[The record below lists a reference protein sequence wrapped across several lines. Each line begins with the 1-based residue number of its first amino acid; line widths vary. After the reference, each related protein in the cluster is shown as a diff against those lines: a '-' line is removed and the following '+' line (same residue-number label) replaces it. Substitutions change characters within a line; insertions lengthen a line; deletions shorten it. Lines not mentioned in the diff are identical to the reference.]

1 MAFERLAPF
10 PKYEKRV
17 TETKY
22 CFGSCQKEVPI
33 ENFNKSVGG
42 RFCKSCLNENRK
54 KKRDEYK
61 KELSQ
66 FF

>member
-10 PKYEKRV
+10 PKYEKPV
-17 TETKY
+17 TETKF
-22 CFGSCQKEVPI
+22 CFGSSCNKEVPVG
-33 ENFNKSVGG
+33 NFKKSGG
-42 RFCKSCLNENRK
+42 RFCNSCLNENRK